1 MLGTL
6 LTLFK
11 RTAPVEDLQQP
22 SSTALPGAAPL
33 VPCVPGV
40 DCEDCPNRAVHG
52 PTLPLCLVKQGARAR
67 IVAVDEPRR
76 FRKRLADLGLAA
88 GMEVRVLQAPRGS
101 GPMILAVRN
110 DARLAIRW
118 ELANKIRVQ
127 IEA

>member
-1 MLGTL
+1 M
-6 LTLFK
+6 
-11 RTAPVEDLQQP
+11 
-22 SSTALPGAAPL
+22 
-33 VPCVPGV
+33 PCVPGV
-40 DCEDCPNRAVHG
+40 DCEECPNRAAHG
-52 PTLPLCLVKQGARAR
+52 STLPLCLVGQGARVR

-118 ELANKIRVQ
+118 EMANKIRVQ
-127 IEA
+127 VET